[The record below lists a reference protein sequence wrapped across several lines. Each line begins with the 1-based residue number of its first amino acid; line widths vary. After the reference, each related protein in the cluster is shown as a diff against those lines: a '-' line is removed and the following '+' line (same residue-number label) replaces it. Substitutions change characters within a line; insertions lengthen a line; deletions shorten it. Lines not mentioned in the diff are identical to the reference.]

1 MDTSKEF
8 FANTCVR
15 ACMSVSVRVRVRVR
29 AVAVVVAEVSTWGL
43 HVGLMFQLQFTLS
56 EYWHQVKVTH
66 TLVSK
71 GGSSQ

>member
-1 MDTSKEF
+1 MDTSQEF

-15 ACMSVSVRVRVRVR
+15 ACMRVRMRVRVR
-29 AVAVVVAEVSTWGL
+29 AVAVVVGVDSTWGL
-43 HVGLMFQLQFTLS
+43 HVGLMFQLQFTLC

>member
-8 FANTCVR
+8 FANTCVS
-15 ACMSVSVRVRVRVR
+15 ACMRVRVRVR
-29 AVAVVVAEVSTWGL
+29 AVAVVVAEDSTWGL
-43 HVGLMFQLQFTLS
+43 HVGLMFQLQFTLC